1 MGSKILVIGG
11 NHQNPLGV
19 IEALGQKGLR
29 PYVIINEPCKSS
41 FVLKSK
47 YIQKGW
53 LCATEEETIQC
64 IFTNFSQSEA
74 KTVVIACNDNTASLL
89 SDNYDRLSDFLIIP
103 GINRQCAVSEWM
115 DKEKMSEAAES
126 IGLTIPKSWRVSK
139 NNMPSDIVF
148 PCVTKSLTSV
158 KNGKS
163 EFTICNNQKELNDF
177 VANQAHSG
185 TIQVQQFIDKEFEF
199 QYLGCSLNGGEVI
212 IIPGR
217 THIDVTTHFNNL
229 TFLKYTES
237 KVIEDSKTLTNT
249 EKFIQHTGYS
259 GLFSVEFMHGKDGK
273 DYFLE
278 MNFRNDGNGIV
289 VTAAGTNL
297 PYIWYLYN
305 SGGDYLSEIKKSVVK
320 ETYSVPEDSYF
331 ISMLQGGLN
340 YSEWRRNMKKA
351 NCYITYFKG
360 DTGPFWALMWL
371 QKRAILA
378 SMVIYVLRKLHL
390 RK

>member
-1 MGSKILVIGG
+1 MQNKILIIGG

-29 PYVIINEPCKSS
+29 PYVIINCSDRSS

-53 LCATEEETIQC
+53 LCSTDDETVSC
-64 IFTNFSQSEA
+64 ILNNFCNTSD
-74 KTVVIACNDNTASLL
+74 KTVVITCNDNMASLL
-89 SDNYDRLSDFLIIP
+89 SDHYDKFKDFLIIP
-103 GINRQCAVSEWM
+103 GINRQGAVSEWM
-115 DKEKMSEAAES
+115 DKEKMSEVAES
-126 IGLTIPKSWRVSK
+126 IGLSIPKSWLVSK
-139 NNMPSDIVF
+139 NNMPSDIEF

-163 EFTICNNQKELNDF
+163 EFTICNNQTELNDF
-177 VANQAHSG
+177 VTNHAHSG

-199 QYLGCSLNGGEVI
+199 QYLGCSLNGGEEI

-229 TFLKYTES
+229 TFLRYQKD
-237 KVIEDSKTLTNT
+237 KVVADSETLSKT
-249 EKFIQHTGYS
+249 EDFIRMTGYS

-305 SGGDYLSEIKKSVVK
+305 SGGDYVSELNSSIVK
-320 ETYSVPEDSYF
+320 ETYCVPEDSYF
-331 ISMLQGGLN
+331 ISMLQGDIS
-340 YSEWRRNMKKA
+340 YREWCRNMKRT
-351 NCYITYFKG
+351 NCYLTYFKN

-371 QKRAILA
+371 QKKAIVA
-378 SMVIYVLRKLHL
+378 SIAIYILRKLHL